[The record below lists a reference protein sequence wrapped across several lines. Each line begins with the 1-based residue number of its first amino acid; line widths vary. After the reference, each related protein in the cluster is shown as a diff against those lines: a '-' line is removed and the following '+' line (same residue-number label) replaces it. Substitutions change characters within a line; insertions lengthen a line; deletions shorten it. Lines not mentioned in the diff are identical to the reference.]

1 MPRTPRALVALTF
14 ALVLGL
20 ASAQSAVVMQSAD
33 PNTLDPTQNR
43 ETPTF
48 NALLNIYDALLF
60 KNPDGTF
67 APALAE
73 SWSATDDT
81 TWEFTLRQG
90 VTFHDGT
97 PFDAEAVVYTIGRIQ
112 DPEAASPIA
121 GGFGFIEEAV
131 AEGPYQLRITTTRP
145 TPLAEHYF
153 SEILVVSP
161 SAYEEA
167 GPVAFAHAPVG
178 TGPYRFVSWTR
189 DVELVLSG
197 YEDHWRG
204 VPAIPE
210 VVFRPVPEA
219 ITRYSALL
227 AGEADLITQVPPSLV
242 ASVEA
247 APEARLLTVAGAR
260 VIYIGIN
267 TLGANE
273 ALRDARVRQALNLA
287 IDLEGIIEGIFD
299 GLAVPTTAL
308 LSEVDFGFN
317 EALEP
322 YPYDPEAARA
332 LLAEAGYADGVA
344 VQLGTP
350 SGRYVNDVQV
360 AQAVAAQLEAV
371 GFDVDLGVSEYG
383 AYVGALFSGNAP
395 DLFLIG
401 WGNAPLDAD
410 FILVPLLRTDELL
423 SYVSDEELDAL
434 LDTGRTTVDRE
445 ARLAAYEAATAHIH
459 EQAYVVPLYKQLDA
473 YGVSDRIEWTPR
485 TDEFI
490 WMFSA
495 SPAN

>member
-1 MPRTPRALVALTF
+1 MHRTKRALIALSL
-14 ALVLGL
+14 ALALGL
-20 ASAQSAVVMQSAD
+20 ALAQSAVVMQSAD

-48 NALLNIYDALLF
+48 NVLLNIYDALLF
-60 KNPDGTF
+60 KNPDGSF
-67 APALAE
+67 APSLAE
-73 SWSATDDT
+73 SWTATDDT

-97 PFDAEAVVYTIGRIQ
+97 PFDADAVVYTIERIL

-131 AEGPYQLRITTTRP
+131 ALSPFELRITTTRP

-153 SEILVVSP
+153 SEILIVSP
-161 SAYEEA
+161 TAYEAA
-167 GPVAFAHAPVG
+167 GARAFALDPVG

-189 DVELVLSG
+189 DVELVLSAF
-197 YEDHWRG
+197 EDHWRG
-204 VPAIPE
+204 APAIAE

-227 AGEADLITQVPPSLV
+227 AGEADVVTQLPPSLV
-242 ASVEA
+242 PSVEA
-247 APEARLLTVAGAR
+247 APDARLETVAGAR

-267 TLGANE
+267 TLGTNE
-273 ALRDARVRQALNLA
+273 ALRDARVRRALNYA
-287 IDLEGIIEGIFD
+287 VDLEGIIEGIFD
-299 GLAVPTTAL
+299 GLAVPTVAL
-308 LSEVDFGFN
+308 LTEVDFGFN
-317 EALEP
+317 PGLEP
-322 YPYDPEAARA
+322 YPFDPEAARA
-332 LLAEAGYADGVA
+332 LLEESGHVGAS

-371 GFDVDLGVSEYG
+371 GFDVDLMVSEYG
-383 AYVGALFSGNAP
+383 AYVGALFTGNAP

-423 SYVSDEELDAL
+423 SYVSDETLDAL
-434 LDTGRTTVDRE
+434 LDAGRTTVDRE
-445 ARLAAYEAATAHIH
+445 ARLAAYEAATQLIH
-459 EQAYVVPLYKQLDA
+459 EEAYVVPLYKQLDA
-473 YGVSDRIEWTPR
+473 YGVSERIDWTPR

-495 SPAN
+495 SPRN

>member
-1 MPRTPRALVALTF
+1 MPRTVRALLALTL
-14 ALVLGL
+14 ALLVGL
-20 ASAQSAVVMQSAD
+20 ASAQPVVVMQSAD

-60 KNPDGTF
+60 KNPDGSF
-67 APALAE
+67 APSLAV
-73 SWSATDDT
+73 SWTATSDV
-81 TWEFTLRQG
+81 TWEFTLREG

-97 PFDAEAVVYTIGRIQ
+97 PFNAEAVVYTIERIQ
-112 DPEAASPIA
+112 DEEAASPIA
-121 GGFGFIEEAV
+121 GGFSFIDEAV
-131 AEGPYQLRITTTRP
+131 AVTPYNVRITTTRP

-153 SEILVVSP
+153 SELLIVSP
-161 SAYEEA
+161 AAYEAA
-167 GPVAFAHAPVG
+167 GAAAFAGAPVG

-189 DVELVLSG
+189 DVELVLTAF
-197 YEDHWRG
+197 EDHWRG
-204 VPAIPE
+204 APAVSD

-219 ITRYSALL
+219 ITRYSALA
-227 AGEADLITQVPPSLV
+227 AGEADLIVQVPPSLV
-242 ASVEA
+242 GAIEA
-247 APEARLLTVAGAR
+247 APNARLETVAGAR

-267 TLGANE
+267 TLGENE
-273 ALRDARVRQALNLA
+273 ALRDVRVRQALNLA
-287 IDLEGIIEGIFD
+287 IDVEGIIEGIFD
-299 GLAVPTTAL
+299 GLAVETVAL
-308 LSEVDFGFN
+308 LTEVDFGFN
-317 EALEP
+317 PDLAP
-322 YPYDPEAARA
+322 YPFEPERARE
-332 LLAEAGYADGVA
+332 LLVEAGHEGLR

-360 AQAVAAQLEAV
+360 AQAVAAQLGAV
-371 GFDVDLGVSEYG
+371 GFDVDLQVTEYG

-395 DLFLIG
+395 DLYLIG

-423 SYVSDEELDAL
+423 SYTSDEALDAL
-434 LDTGRTTVDRE
+434 LDAGRTTVDRE
-445 ARLAAYEAATAHIH
+445 ARLAAYRDATTIIH

-473 YGVSDRIEWTPR
+473 YGVSERIDWTPR

-490 WMFSA
+490 WLFSA

>member
-1 MPRTPRALVALTF
+1 MQRVQRALATLSLAL
-14 ALVLGL
+14 ALGL
-20 ASAQSAVVMQSAD
+20 AGAQTAVVMQSAD

-67 APALAE
+67 APSLAE
-73 SWSATDDT
+73 SWAATDET

-90 VTFHDGT
+90 VSFHDGT
-97 PFDAEAVVYTIGRIQ
+97 PFTADAVVYTIERIL

-131 AEGPYQLRITTTRP
+131 ALGPNQLRITTTRP

-153 SEILVVSP
+153 SEILIVSP
-161 SAYEEA
+161 TAYEAA
-167 GPVAFAHAPVG
+167 GPGAFALNPVG
-178 TGPYRFVSWTR
+178 TGPYRFESWTR
-189 DVELVLSG
+189 DVELVLSAS
-197 YEDHWRG
+197 EDHWRG
-204 VPAIPE
+204 TPAVRE

-219 ITRYSALL
+219 ITRFSALL
-227 AGEADLITQVPPSLV
+227 AGEADLVTQLPPSLV
-242 ASVEA
+242 PSVDA
-247 APEARLLTVAGAR
+247 APNARIETVAGAR
-260 VIYIGIN
+260 VIYVGIN

-273 ALRDARVRQALNLA
+273 ALQDARVRQALNLA
-287 IDLEGIIEGIFD
+287 VDVDGIIEGIFD
-299 GLAVPTTAL
+299 GLAVPTVAL
-308 LSEVDFGFN
+308 LTEVDFGFN
-317 EALEP
+317 PALEP

-332 LLAEAGYADGVA
+332 LLEEAGQVGVR

-371 GFDVDLGVSEYG
+371 GFDVDLTVSEYG
-383 AYVGALFSGNAP
+383 AYVGALFTGNAP

-410 FILVPLLRTDELL
+410 FILVPLLRSDELL
-423 SYVSDEELDAL
+423 SYVSDERLDAV
-434 LDTGRTTVDRE
+434 LDAGRTTVDRE
-445 ARLAAYEAATAHIH
+445 ARLAAYEAATRLIVD
-459 EQAYVVPLYKQLDA
+459 EAYVVPLYKQLDA
-473 YGVSDRIEWTPR
+473 YGISDRLDWTPR

-490 WMFSA
+490 WLFSA
-495 SPAN
+495 SPRN